1 MHLQQQEALQLQRA
15 ERQQQ
20 RQQQDEVEDMAE
32 ANEKLQQQQQQQ
44 QQQQDSLPASPLR
57 AASPSPPHRAPAAR
71 SRDDAVAQSAAQRAQ
86 LLAGPADAAA
96 LRQAISEMRGKVA
109 WLEGQ
114 LERALRAREAAE
126 EQMAAAAAER
136 AEERAWHEA
145 QRADRDREVGLLRA
159 KAAALEAAA
168 AAGAGAG
175 SGGGGAARGGGS
187 PGSEALQASVGA
199 EDAALLRAYQQENEA
214 ATRRIK
220 DLEQQ
225 LSQARAV
232 LVAEAGRLERHFAA
246 TQEQERRHGAEAA
259 ERLQKL
265 LDAQAA
271 LQAAQD
277 AAAEREAEL
286 RGQIARLRQEKRELE
301 ARAAGVDL
309 RAMEEGDALVAAV
322 RAEMEAMARAHAE
335 QAGAHAIVAALESR
349 LAWFA
354 ENQEMIGASDSL
366 IAEQGESSA

>member
-1 MHLQQQEALQLQRA
+1 LNEWQQRNCQERADLEQNDEQQRAREQMHLQQQEALQLQRA

-220 DLEQQ
+220 V
-225 LSQARAV
+225 RA
-232 LVAEAGRLERHFAA
+232 
-246 TQEQERRHGAEAA
+246 T
-259 ERLQKL
+259 
-265 LDAQAA
+265 AA
-271 LQAAQD
+271 LACADCSAQ
-277 AAAEREAEL
+277 L
-286 RGQIARLRQEKRELE
+286 
-301 ARAAGVDL
+301 GVAPDTL
-309 RAMEEGDALVAAV
+309 SLCVCV
-322 RAEMEAMARAHAE
+322 RAY
-335 QAGAHAIVAALESR
+335 VCVCV
-349 LAWFA
+349 
-354 ENQEMIGASDSL
+354 L
-366 IAEQGESSA
+366 I